1 MLSKYR
7 SLIYANNE
15 EMKDVENTCL
25 SLVCDRYPDI
35 PRNEII
41 RQIEA
46 DEATDIGYD
55 YYLELAIAEGERLIS
70 LVREKFG
77 VKLWKG
83 KAWKQKSC
91 KKTCPYGD
99 VCTKTLL
106 KIDDER
112 FCFGQLYLMEITDTK
127 KLIPLLNEHH
137 IELIYTEWNA
147 VIDVNSTLT
156 EDTEKSRFYKECLGN
171 FFFDYLYCSIWF
183 GEDYGEKILKKLA

>member
-15 EMKDVENTCL
+15 EMKEVENTCL
-25 SLVCDRYPDI
+25 SSVCDRHPDI

-41 RQIEA
+41 RQIES

-70 LVREKFG
+70 LVREKIG
-77 VKLWKG
+77 VKLWTG
-83 KAWKQKSC
+83 KAWKQKGC

-106 KIDDER
+106 QIDDDR
-112 FCFGQLYLMEITDTK
+112 FCFGQLFLMGITDTK

-137 IELIYTEWNA
+137 IELIYTESNA
-147 VIDVNSTLT
+147 VIDVNRTLT
-156 EDTEKSRFYKECLGN
+156 EDTEKSRFYKERLGN

-183 GEDYGEKILKKLA
+183 GEDYGEKIIQLL